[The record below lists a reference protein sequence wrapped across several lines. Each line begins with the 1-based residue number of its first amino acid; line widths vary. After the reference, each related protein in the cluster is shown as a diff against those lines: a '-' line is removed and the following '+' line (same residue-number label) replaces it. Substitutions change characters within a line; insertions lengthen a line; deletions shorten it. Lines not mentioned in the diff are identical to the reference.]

1 MTVIENWN
9 RLHRKVMKFTLLEIY
24 KTGHGLV
31 KTVLGDLAL
40 SRGIGLDDLQTSF

>member
-9 RLHRKVMKFTLLEIY
+9 RLHRKVILKIY